1 MILTEGEHMNR
12 WVAVVVLLVASLAQ
26 AAEKVKI
33 QLNWLP
39 EPEFGGIYAARESG
53 EFARNNLD
61 VEIMPGG
68 PNVPVWPQVDRGRV
82 EFGVVGADEVL
93 IANSK
98 GADLVA
104 IYTTY
109 QTYPQGIMVHA
120 SRNMA
125 SLADVFKSGTLA
137 IEPGLPYT
145 NFLKKKYGFDGV
157 KIVPYAGGITQF
169 LADKDFAQQ
178 CFVFSEPV
186 AAKHKGADPKVFL
199 IADSGYNPY
208 TGVVITTHK
217 YLSEHRDVCTAMA
230 KALQAGWRSYLDD
243 PKPANNVMANLNKN
257 MDLQTF
263 ADSAEAQKMLVENA
277 ETKQHGLGVMTHER
291 WAELARQ
298 MEELGVLKH
307 APDPDSCFVNLIK

>member
-1 MILTEGEHMNR
+1 MHR
-12 WVAVVVLLVASLAQ
+12 WIVVVVCALASRIH

-53 EFARNNLD
+53 EFAKNNLD

-104 IYTTY
+104 IFTIY

-120 SRNMA
+120 SRGIN
-125 SLADVFKSGTLA
+125 SLAEVFKSGTLA

-186 AAKHKGADPKVFL
+186 AAKHKGADPKTFL

-217 YLSEHRDVCTAMA
+217 YLDAHREVCAAMA
-230 KALQAGWRSYLDD
+230 KALQAGWRSYQDD
-243 PKPANNVMANLNKN
+243 PKAANNVMAGINKN

-263 ADSAEAQKMLVENA
+263 ADAAEAQKSLVEN
-277 ETKQHGLGVMTHER
+277 KDQQLGAMTHER
-291 WAELARQ
+291 WAELAKQ
-298 MEELGVLKH
+298 MVELNVLRN
-307 APDPDSCFVNLIK
+307 APDPDSCFVNLLK